1 VRSPDPVPG
10 CGGGLEAIGVMEDSE
25 PASMAA
31 GMSYAMFAEDAL
43 LYTSL
48 SNIAIEVVFEGEIP
62 SRLMFAAAMVNP
74 EGSSCYPKPRS
85 GSQGKVS

>member
-1 VRSPDPVPG
+1 
-10 CGGGLEAIGVMEDSE
+10 
-25 PASMAA
+25 
-31 GMSYAMFAEDAL
+31 L
-43 LYTSL
+43 L
-48 SNIAIEVVFEGEIP
+48 NIAVEVVFEGEIP

>member
-31 GMSYAMFAEDAL
+31 GMSYAMFAGDAL
-43 LYTSL
+43 LFTSL
-48 SNIAIEVVFEGEIP
+48 SNTAIEVVIEGEIL
-62 SRLMFAAAMVNP
+62 SRLMVAAGRVNP
-74 EGSSCYPKPRS
+74 EGSSRYPEPRS
-85 GSQGKVS
+85 GSQGKVG